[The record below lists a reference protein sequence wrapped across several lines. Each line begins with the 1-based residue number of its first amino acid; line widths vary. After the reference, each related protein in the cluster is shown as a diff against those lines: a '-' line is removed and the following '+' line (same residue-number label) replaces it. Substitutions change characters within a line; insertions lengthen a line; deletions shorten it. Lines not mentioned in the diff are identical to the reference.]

1 MASRKDK
8 QASDEIIDVVEVK
21 GSNIINEPNFFD
33 KNQKLLSYLI
43 IGIGILAA
51 LYFAYKY
58 LYIAPREKEAVN
70 AMYKAEQQ
78 FAKDSFALALEN
90 PGGGYDGF
98 LAIIDNYS
106 GTKTANLAK
115 YYAGISYLNMGSYQ
129 EAVDYLNGY
138 GAHDA
143 VTKVTKDG
151 ALGDAYAGLGDM
163 DKAMSYYQKAASASE
178 NDFLTPHYKGKL
190 AMYYYSQNK
199 IEDAVK
205 LWTEILNDYPET
217 NEGLEAEK
225 LLARFGKD

>member
-8 QASDEIIDVVEVK
+8 KTSDEIVDVVEVK
-21 GSNIINEPNFFD
+21 GSTITTQDNFFD
-33 KNQKLLSYLI
+33 KNQKLLSYLVL
-43 IGIGILAA
+43 GIGILAA

-98 LAIIDNYS
+98 LAIMENYS

-115 YYAGISYLNMGSYQ
+115 YYAGVSYLNMGSYQ
-129 EAVDYLNGY
+129 EAVDYLNDY
-138 GAHDA
+138 SAHDE

-163 DKAMSYYQKAASASE
+163 DKAMSYYQKAASAGE
-178 NDFLTPHYKGKL
+178 NEFLTPHYKGKL
-190 AMYYYSQNK
+190 ALYYYSQNK
-199 IEDAVK
+199 MEDAVK
-205 LWTEILNDYPET
+205 LWTEIVSNYPET
-217 NEGLEAEK
+217 NEGKEAEK
-225 LLARFGKD
+225 LLARFGND